1 VSAHS
6 DYVAAQ
12 AAIDAAASTIA
23 GLKDPD
29 GTGIEQGA
37 LAEASVALNEAA
49 AVLSRQPR
57 IEEKLDSL
65 SL

>member
-1 VSAHS
+1 MSAHS

-12 AAIDAAASTIA
+12 DALDTAIATVDNA
-23 GLKDPD
+23 KDPA
-29 GTGIEQGA
+29 GVGVEQGA